1 MAQIAIENVCEVWY
15 TGFEDIT
22 TSKLYK
28 EKTMPYFALIDTETN
43 WNNELMSIGT
53 VIADCDTFELVKLRY
68 HVLAPEYEVG
78 GMFSDVLFPD
88 NRIKP
93 ILCHRTEAVK
103 DLILLLKEYG
113 VKSVFAYNAAFDRN
127 LLPELNMFDWYDIM
141 KIAAYRQ
148 YNRKITGYD
157 DCYKTGRL
165 KHGYGVEAM
174 LRRLSG
180 DDTYFETHNALYD
193 ALDEL
198 EIMRLLGYAPD
209 WYIKME

>member
-1 MAQIAIENVCEVWY
+1 MA
-15 TGFEDIT
+15 
-22 TSKLYK
+22 
-28 EKTMPYFALIDTETN
+28 YFALIDTETN

-53 VIADCDTFELVKLRY
+53 VIAGCDTFELVKVRY
-68 HVLAPEYEVG
+68 HVLVPECEVG

-93 ILCHRTEAVK
+93 TLCSRTDAVK
-103 DLILLLKEYG
+103 DLILLLKDYG
-113 VKSVFAYNAAFDRN
+113 VHSVFAYNAAFDRK
-127 LLPELNMFDWYDIM
+127 LLPELNVFNWYDIM
-141 KIAAYRQ
+141 SIAAYRQ
-148 YNRKITGYD
+148 YNRKITGCD

-165 KHGYGVEAM
+165 KRDYGVEAM

-180 DDTYFETHNALYD
+180 DVTYSETHNALYD

-198 EIMRLLGYAPD
+198 EIMRLLGYTPD